1 MSINPFITIVTVC
14 YNSEKTIE
22 RTIKSVLSQQ
32 FTDYEYLI
40 VDGVSKDTTLS
51 IIQKYEPL
59 FNGHMKWRS
68 EPDKGIYD
76 AFNKG
81 CKWASGKYVWIVNS
95 DDYMEPDALTKI
107 WEVDQQ
113 QNTQQAKNTILIGRM
128 NYISVDGTLLF
139 VSKTISSEDLA
150 RAYRHDSMGLTHPAT
165 IVPKSIYEK
174 VGYYDDRFQISA
186 DIDWFNRAYKA
197 GIDFYGFSAVVT
209 NMTDGGVSGTLS
221 LIKESKDRLLSFKK
235 KYNNTL
241 VVYLHLYRWYLIAF
255 KNQIHRTLRKYKIS
269 NKG

>member
-165 IVPKSIYEK
+165 IVPKSIYEIFM
-174 VGYYDDRFQISA
+174 VLA
-186 DIDWFNRAYKA
+186 
-197 GIDFYGFSAVVT
+197 
-209 NMTDGGVSGTLS
+209 LS
-221 LIKESKDRLLSFKK
+221 
-235 KYNNTL
+235 
-241 VVYLHLYRWYLIAF
+241 
-255 KNQIHRTLRKYKIS
+255 
-269 NKG
+269 

>member
-107 WEVDQQ
+107 W
-113 QNTQQAKNTILIGRM
+113 
-128 NYISVDGTLLF
+128 
-139 VSKTISSEDLA
+139 
-150 RAYRHDSMGLTHPAT
+150 
-165 IVPKSIYEK
+165 
-174 VGYYDDRFQISA
+174 
-186 DIDWFNRAYKA
+186 
-197 GIDFYGFSAVVT
+197 
-209 NMTDGGVSGTLS
+209 
-221 LIKESKDRLLSFKK
+221 
-235 KYNNTL
+235 
-241 VVYLHLYRWYLIAF
+241 
-255 KNQIHRTLRKYKIS
+255 
-269 NKG
+269 